1 MAYKQPSSGLPF
13 KELGSSPVKEK
24 PKKKLKQKIQ
34 DELKNIK
41 TQGFSNID
49 VKGINWGKGVPELKG
64 TESRQGVNVSG
75 INLSR
80 DFKLNKNLNLS
91 LSNPAVVHARPTIDG
106 SFVSKFGKTKVL
118 PFEPRIGLTYNI
130 PSRKKK

>member
-49 VKGINWGKGVPELKG
+49 VKGINWGKEVPELKG

-91 LSNPAVVHARPTIDG
+91 LSNPAIVHARPTIDG
-106 SFVSKFGKTKVL
+106 SFASKFGKTKVL
-118 PFEPRIGLTYNI
+118 PFEPRISLTYNI
-130 PSRKKK
+130 PSRKRK

>member
-1 MAYKQPSSGLPF
+1 MIGPF
-13 KELGSSPVKEK
+13 KLKYKHSAFPFKDGKE
-24 PKKKLKQKIQ
+24 PKKKLGTKIKG
-34 DELKNIK
+34 ELKKIK

-49 VKGINWGKGVPELKG
+49 VKGINWGKEVPELTG

-75 INLSR
+75 INVSR

-91 LSNPAVVHARPTIDG
+91 LRNPAIVHARPTLDG

-118 PFEPRIGLTYNI
+118 PFEPRISLTYNI
-130 PSRKKK
+130 PNRKRK

>member
-1 MAYKQPSSGLPF
+1 MSGPF
-13 KELGSSPVKEK
+13 KLKYKHSAFPFKDGEK
-24 PKKKLKQKIQ
+24 PKKKLGTKIKG
-34 DELKNIK
+34 ELKKIK

-75 INLSR
+75 INMSR

-91 LSNPAVVHARPTIDG
+91 LSNPAVVHARPTLDG

-118 PFEPRIGLTYNI
+118 PFEPRVSLTYNI
-130 PSRKKK
+130 PNRKRK